1 MSPVSD
7 TSAEQIS
14 GTSEDAMILLFGI
27 MLLTLFM
34 GMEIG
39 TAMGFTGMVYIL
51 ITWLGP
57 APISLTTVAQ
67 NFVAGVDS
75 FPFLAI
81 PMFVLAGGLMNE
93 GGVTY
98 QLVRFSQALVGH
110 MTGGMGNVSVVANMI
125 VSGMTGSSVAD
136 ASATG
141 SVMIPAMKQEKY
153 PPEMASAI
161 IAASASIGPVVP
173 PSIALVIIGSMTG
186 TSIGRLFLAG
196 AAPAVLMALVLLI
209 TNYIVSKRKGLLP
222 VRKFDGRELL
232 RAFKG
237 SVLSILMPVFVVGSI
252 MFGIATP
259 TEAAGVAVVYALF
272 LGFVVYR
279 KLTLRSTFEVIKKSA
294 VLTASV
300 SFTVA
305 GAAVISYVASAEQ
318 ITVQMT
324 RGLLSISS
332 DPLVILFVINL
343 ILFVLGF
350 PLEPLPLTMMLIPI
364 LFPVIVKVG
373 IDPVHFVIIF
383 AVNTALALITP
394 PVGATLYIVSALGQ
408 TSVAKVSRAVIPYL
422 IGLMVALVIIT
433 VWPALSLWLPNM
445 LMK

>member
-1 MSPVSD
+1 
-7 TSAEQIS
+7 
-14 GTSEDAMILLFGI
+14 
-27 MLLTLFM
+27 
-34 GMEIG
+34 
-39 TAMGFTGMVYIL
+39 
-51 ITWLGP
+51 
-57 APISLTTVAQ
+57 
-67 NFVAGVDS
+67 
-75 FPFLAI
+75 
-81 PMFVLAGGLMNE
+81 
-93 GGVTY
+93 
-98 QLVRFSQALVGH
+98 
-110 MTGGMGNVSVVANMI
+110 
-125 VSGMTGSSVAD
+125 
-136 ASATG
+136 
-141 SVMIPAMKQEKY
+141 
-153 PPEMASAI
+153 MASAV

-196 AAPAVLMALVLLI
+196 AAPAVLMALVLLV
-209 TNYIVSKRKGLLP
+209 TNCIVSKRKGLVPL
-222 VRKFDGRELL
+222 RKFDGRELL
-232 RAFKG
+232 RAFRS

-272 LGFVVYR
+272 LGFIVYR
-279 KLTLRSTFEVIKKSA
+279 KLTLRSTFDVIKKSA

-318 ITVQMT
+318 ITVKMT
-324 RGLLSISS
+324 QGLLSISS
-332 DPLVILFVINL
+332 DPLVILFIINI

-364 LFPVIVKVG
+364 LFPVIMKVG

>member
-1 MSPVSD
+1 MPSVPD
-7 TSAEQIS
+7 TDTEQVP

-57 APISLTTVAQ
+57 APIALTTIAQ

-110 MTGGMGNVSVVANMI
+110 MTGGMGNVAVIANMI

-153 PPEMASAI
+153 PPEMASAV

-173 PSIALVIIGSMTG
+173 ETRWQKSDLPARWRDGACR
-186 TSIGRLFLAG
+186 GRRSPDQHSLPGFSG
-196 AAPAVLMALVLLI
+196 A
-209 TNYIVSKRKGLLP
+209 
-222 VRKFDGRELL
+222 
-232 RAFKG
+232 
-237 SVLSILMPVFVVGSI
+237 VGKNNKLGHARSS
-252 MFGIATP
+252 
-259 TEAAGVAVVYALF
+259 VAV
-272 LGFVVYR
+272 
-279 KLTLRSTFEVIKKSA
+279 RS
-294 VLTASV
+294 
-300 SFTVA
+300 
-305 GAAVISYVASAEQ
+305 
-318 ITVQMT
+318 
-324 RGLLSISS
+324 
-332 DPLVILFVINL
+332 
-343 ILFVLGF
+343 
-350 PLEPLPLTMMLIPI
+350 
-364 LFPVIVKVG
+364 
-373 IDPVHFVIIF
+373 
-383 AVNTALALITP
+383 
-394 PVGATLYIVSALGQ
+394 
-408 TSVAKVSRAVIPYL
+408 
-422 IGLMVALVIIT
+422 
-433 VWPALSLWLPNM
+433 
-445 LMK
+445 

>member
-1 MSPVSD
+1 MHSVPD
-7 TSAEQIS
+7 TGAEQVS

-57 APISLTTVAQ
+57 APIALTTIAQ

-209 TNYIVSKRKGLLP
+209 TNCIVSKRKGLVP

-232 RAFKG
+232 RASKG
-237 SVLSILMPVFVVGSI
+237 SALSILMPVFVVGSI

-259 TEAAGVAVVYALF
+259 TEAAGVAVAYALF

-318 ITVQMT
+318 ITIKMT
-324 RGLLSISS
+324 QGLLSISS
-332 DPLVILFVINL
+332 DPLVILFVINA

-383 AVNTALALITP
+383 AVNTSLALITP

-408 TSVAKVSRAVIPYL
+408 TSVSKVSRAVVPYL
-422 IGLMVALVIIT
+422 IGLLIALIIIT
-433 VWPALSLWLPNM
+433 VWPGLTLWLPNM
-445 LMK
+445 LMR

>member
-1 MSPVSD
+1 
-7 TSAEQIS
+7 
-14 GTSEDAMILLFGI
+14 MILLFGI
-27 MLLTLFM
+27 MLLMLFV

-51 ITWLGP
+51 ISWLGP
-57 APISLTTVAQ
+57 APIALTTVAQ

-98 QLVRFSQALVGH
+98 HLVRFSQALVGH
-110 MTGGMGNVSVVANMI
+110 MTGGMGNVSVIANMI

-153 PPEMASAI
+153 PPEMAAAV
-161 IAASASIGPVVP
+161 IAASASIGPIVP

-186 TSIGRLFLAG
+186 TSIGRLFLGG
-196 AAPAVLMALVLLI
+196 AAPACLMGLLLLI
-209 TNYIVSKRKGLLP
+209 TNCIVSKRKGLLP
-222 VRKFDGRELL
+222 ARKFDGKELVH
-232 RAFKG
+232 AAKA
-237 SVLSILMPVFVVGSI
+237 SALSILMPVFVVGAI
-252 MFGIATP
+252 IFGIATP
-259 TEAAGVAVVYALF
+259 TEAAGVAVAYALF

-324 RGLLSISS
+324 EGLLSISNN
-332 DPLVILFVINL
+332 PLVILFIINA

-364 LFPVIVKVG
+364 LFPVVTKLG
-373 IDPVHFVIIF
+373 IDPVHFVVIF
-383 AVNTALALITP
+383 AVNTSLALITP

-408 TSVAKVSRAVIPYL
+408 TSVSKVSRAIVPYL
-422 IGLMVALVIIT
+422 IGLLVALIIIT
-433 VWPALSLWLPNM
+433 VWPGLTLWLPNL
-445 LMK
+445 LMR